1 MPRKRASTGVHKVSL
16 RWSLMAS
23 PYGPRGC
30 LPPGVLRRL
39 RGDLGNR
46 LGPILRPTPRT
57 AVPPADVGLRDLSRP
72 RDLVDHRDRHEGR
85 FVRGGRMARTETP
98 SARGPLPRGAAVIH
112 APTPLAPAPSHGL

>member
-1 MPRKRASTGVHKVSL
+1 
-16 RWSLMAS
+16 MAS

-57 AVPPADVGLRDLSRP
+57 AVPPADVGLRDLPRP
-72 RDLVDHRDRHEGR
+72 RDLVDHRDCHEGP
-85 FVRGGRMARTETP
+85 FVRGDRMARTEP
-98 SARGPLPRGAAVIH
+98 RSAPGPLPRLAAVMH
-112 APTPLAPAPSHGL
+112 APRPCA